1 MMKMGND
8 GKRDIALQ
16 HKTEP
21 LQDKFGRVARKL
33 RISVTDRCNFRCDF
47 CMPVNPVWLP
57 KSEIL
62 TYEEIARIACILA
75 RMGVTKIRLSG
86 GEPLMRRDLDILV
99 AMLREIPEVKTIA
112 MTTNGF
118 YLAEMA
124 ERLKRAGLDSVTISL
139 HSLKPERYEEVVG
152 RKGVFERVMEGLK
165 VAREV
170 GLNPVKVNVV
180 VTRGCNDDEILDF
193 AELARKSNL
202 TVRFIEYMPFDGRKL
217 WRPELLVPGEEIV
230 RTIESVYPLTPLPR
244 EQGSTA
250 QVYRFADGI
259 GGEIGIITSMTSPFC
274 GDCDRI
280 RLTADGKIVPCM
292 FSRDEYDVKSL
303 LRSGATDEEIAGFIR
318 DAFYR
323 KFEGV
328 ESLLR
333 EQKVIAH
340 VRPMYQL
347 GG

>member
-1 MMKMGND
+1 MSSD
-8 GKRDIALQ
+8 GKHNFALE
-16 HKTEP
+16 HKFEP
-21 LQDKFGRVARKL
+21 LQDRFGRVARKL
-33 RISVTDRCNFRCDF
+33 RVSVTDRCNFRCDF
-47 CMPVNPVWLP
+47 CMPVKPVWLP

-62 TYEEIARIACILA
+62 TYEEIARIAYILVK
-75 RMGVTKIRLSG
+75 MGVTKIRLSG

-99 AMLREIPEVKTIA
+99 VMLREIPEIKTIA

-118 YLAEMA
+118 YLAEIA
-124 ERLKRAGLDSVTISL
+124 ERLKRAGLDSVTVSL
-139 HSLKPERYEEVVG
+139 HSLKPERYDEVVG
-152 RKGVFERVMEGLK
+152 RKGVFERVMDGLK
-165 VAREV
+165 VARDV

-180 VTRGCNDDEILDF
+180 VLRGCNDDEILDF

-202 TVRFIEYMPFDGRKL
+202 TVRFIEYMPFDGRKF

-230 RTIESVYPLTPLPR
+230 RLIESVYPLVPLPR
-244 EQGSTA
+244 ERGSTA
-250 QVYRFADGI
+250 QVYRFADGV
-259 GGEIGIITSMTSPFC
+259 GGDIGIITSMTAPFC
-274 GDCDRI
+274 SDCDRI
-280 RLTADGKIVPCM
+280 RLTADGNIVPCM

-303 LRSGATDEEIAGFIR
+303 LRSGATDEEIASFIR

-323 KFEGV
+323 KFAGV

-333 EQKVIAH
+333 EQKVMAH